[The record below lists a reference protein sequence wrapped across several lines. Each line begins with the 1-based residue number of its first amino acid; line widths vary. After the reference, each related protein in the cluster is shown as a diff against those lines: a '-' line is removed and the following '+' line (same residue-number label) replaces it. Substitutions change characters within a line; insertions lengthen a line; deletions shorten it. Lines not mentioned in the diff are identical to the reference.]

1 MTTQADSIQYTQ
13 SEYKRLYNRLLNDH
27 ENLKI
32 RYTKQLN
39 ENKLLTAKI
48 ERPKRI
54 KLHNDIQKVKNII
67 NNELNVDIDVSIR
80 YRDVVDARS
89 MYYYWVRHNTLM
101 SLKKIADTLETRH
114 DHSTLIHSISMH
126 EDNMQYDKVYKAK
139 YEIIL
144 AKIEE
149 LKNTQNENLQNMFK
163 RI

>member
-149 LKNTQNENLQNMFK
+149 LKNTQNNATTNNN
-163 RI
+163 

>member
-144 AKIEE
+144 AKIEQ
-149 LKNTQNENLQNMFK
+149 LKNFQDENTTNND
-163 RI
+163 

>member
-1 MTTQADSIQYTQ
+1 MTTATDSKQYTESQ
-13 SEYKRLYNRLLNDH
+13 YKRLYNRLLNDH

-54 KLHNDIQKVKNII
+54 ELPTDLQRVKDII
-67 NNELNVDIDVSIR
+67 NNELGVDIDVNIR
-80 YRDVVDARS
+80 QRDVVDSRS

-101 SLKKIADTLETRH
+101 SLKKIAGTLETNH

-126 EDNMQYDKVYKAK
+126 EDNMQYDKVYKSK

-144 AKIEE
+144 TKIAE
-149 LKNTQNENLQNMFK
+149 LNTIQNEDLQNMF
-163 RI
+163 

>member
-67 NNELNVDIDVSIR
+67 NNELNVEIDVSIR

-144 AKIEE
+144 AKIEQ
-149 LKNTQNENLQNMFK
+149 LKNFQDENTTNND
-163 RI
+163 

>member
-54 KLHNDIQKVKNII
+54 ELNNDIQQVKDII

-126 EDNMQYDKVYKAK
+126 DDNMNYDKVYKAK

-149 LKNTQNENLQNMFK
+149 LKNSQDENTTNNN
-163 RI
+163 

>member
-54 KLHNDIQKVKNII
+54 ELHNDIQQVKDII
-67 NNELNVDIDVSIR
+67 NTELNVDIDVSIR

-89 MYYYWVRHNTLM
+89 MYYYWVRQNTLM
-101 SLKKIADTLETRH
+101 SLKKIAETLETRH

-126 EDNMQYDKVYKAK
+126 DDNMQYDKVYKAK

-144 AKIEE
+144 TKIEE
-149 LKNTQNENLQNMFK
+149 LKNTQYNATTNNN
-163 RI
+163 

>member
-1 MTTQADSIQYTQ
+1 MITQADSIQYTQ

-54 KLHNDIQKVKNII
+54 ELHKDLQRVKDII

-126 EDNMQYDKVYKAK
+126 DDNMQYDKVYKAK

-149 LKNTQNENLQNMFK
+149 LKNTQSDVK
-163 RI
+163 

>member
-48 ERPKRI
+48 ERPKKI
-54 KLHNDIQKVKNII
+54 KLNNDIQQVKDII

-126 EDNMQYDKVYKAK
+126 DDNMQYDKVYKAK

-149 LKNTQNENLQNMFK
+149 LKNTQNENTDLHQD
-163 RI
+163 

>member
-48 ERPKRI
+48 ERPERI
-54 KLHNDIQKVKNII
+54 KLHKDIQQVKDII
-67 NNELNVDIDVSIR
+67 NTELNVDIDVSIR

-126 EDNMQYDKVYKAK
+126 DDNMQYDKVYKAK

-144 AKIEE
+144 AKIEQ
-149 LKNTQNENLQNMFK
+149 LKNSQDESNGNQ
-163 RI
+163 

>member
-48 ERPKRI
+48 ERPKKI
-54 KLHNDIQKVKNII
+54 KSNNDIQQVKDII
-67 NNELNVDIDVSIR
+67 NTELNVDIDVSIR

-101 SLKKIADTLETRH
+101 SLKKIAETLETRH

-126 EDNMQYDKVYKAK
+126 DDNMQYDKVYKAK

-149 LKNTQNENLQNMFK
+149 LKNTQSDVK
-163 RI
+163 

>member
-54 KLHNDIQKVKNII
+54 ELHKDIQQVKDII
-67 NNELNVDIDVSIR
+67 NTELNVDIDVSIR

-126 EDNMQYDKVYKAK
+126 DDNMRYDKVYKAK

-149 LKNTQNENLQNMFK
+149 LKNTQNENTDLHQD
-163 RI
+163 

>member
-1 MTTQADSIQYTQ
+1 MTTQADSIQYKESQ
-13 SEYKRLYNRLLNDH
+13 YRRMYNSLLNDH
-27 ENLKI
+27 KNLNI
-32 RYTKQLN
+32 RYKLQLT
-39 ENKLLTAKI
+39 ENKLLKARL

-54 KLHNDIQKVKNII
+54 EVPMDIQEVKNII
-67 NNELNVDIDVSIR
+67 NTELNVDIDVSIR

-101 SLKKIADTLETRH
+101 SLKRIAETLETNH

-144 AKIEE
+144 TKIAEI
-149 LKNTQNENLQNMFK
+149 NQQN
-163 RI
+163 